1 MQKKALLVTLL
12 SLMFLNSCS
21 GIPEA
26 LKPKPSDARKISPNP
41 EDRVR
46 KNIEEGKGFKLFKG
60 GKSGEFEFANS
71 NSLWRGALETIDFMP
86 LLSVDYGGGIIITD
100 WFSDSADGNESI
112 KLVIKFLSNEIR
124 ADALDIKVFKKVC
137 SSSVKCKT
145 ISTKSNLDK
154 ELKLTILKKAAIYEK
169 NKFAKQN

>member
-1 MQKKALLVTLL
+1 MQKKALLVSLL
-12 SLMFLNSCS
+12 SLIFLNSCS

-26 LKPKPSDARKISPNP
+26 LKPKPSDARKVSPDAK
-41 EDRVR
+41 ERVQ
-46 KNIEEGKGFKLFKG
+46 KNMEEGKGFKLFKG
-60 GKSGEFEFANS
+60 GKGGEFEFANS

-145 ISTKSNLDK
+145 ISTKSNLNE
-154 ELKLTILKKAAIYEK
+154 ELKITILKKAAIYEK
-169 NKFAKQN
+169 NKFAKKN

>member
-1 MQKKALLVTLL
+1 
-12 SLMFLNSCS
+12 
-21 GIPEA
+21 
-26 LKPKPSDARKISPNP
+26 
-41 EDRVR
+41 
-46 KNIEEGKGFKLFKG
+46 
-60 GKSGEFEFANS
+60 
-71 NSLWRGALETIDFMP
+71 MP

-100 WFSDSADGNESI
+100 WFSDSADDNESI

-137 SSSVKCKT
+137 SSAVKCKT

>member
-1 MQKKALLVTLL
+1 MQKKTLLVTLL
-12 SLMFLNSCS
+12 SIMFLNSCS

-26 LKPKPSDARKISPNP
+26 LKPKPSDARKVSPDAS
-41 EDRVR
+41 ERVQ
-46 KNIEEGKGFKLFKG
+46 KNMEEGKGFKLFRG
-60 GKSGEFEFANS
+60 GKGGEFEFANS

>member
-1 MQKKALLVTLL
+1 MQKKTLL
-12 SLMFLNSCS
+12 LSFLTLILLNSCS

-26 LKPKPSDARKISPNP
+26 LKPKPSDAREISPNAK
-41 EDRVR
+41 DRVK
-46 KNIEEGKGFKLFKG
+46 KNIEEGKGFRLFKG
-60 GKSGEFEFANS
+60 KKGGEFEFANS

-100 WFSDSADGNESI
+100 WFSDGANDNESI

-124 ADALDIKVFKKVC
+124 ADALDIKVFKKIC
-137 SSSVKCKT
+137 SSAVKCKT
-145 ISTKSNLDK
+145 ISTKSNLNK

-169 NKFAKQN
+169 NKFAKKK

>member
-137 SSSVKCKT
+137 SSAVKCKT

>member
-1 MQKKALLVTLL
+1 MKINPLLISFLTLIL
-12 SLMFLNSCS
+12 LNSCS

-26 LKPKPSDARKISPNP
+26 LKPKPVDAREISPNAK
-41 EDRVR
+41 DRVD
-46 KNIEEGKGFKLFKG
+46 KNMAEGRGMRLFG
-60 GKSGEFEFANS
+60 GKKGGEFEFANS

-100 WFSDSADGNESI
+100 WFSDSADDNESI

-137 SSSVKCKT
+137 SSAVKCKT